1 MLVPELCEGTIAAR
15 LELLLSSCPLGVSA
29 AGRLHTHWTQSL
41 WTSPPRH
48 KNEESITFK
57 LSSQPH
63 QLVFPL
69 LTLPILGLGAV
80 AGVVVHV
87 VELRELHC
95 AEAATLQV

>member
-1 MLVPELCEGTIAAR
+1 MLEPELCEGTIAAR
-15 LELLLSSCPLGVSA
+15 LEPQLSSCPLGVSEA
-29 AGRLHTHWTQSL
+29 VRLHTHWTLSL
-41 WTSPPRH
+41 WTFPPRH
-48 KNEESITFK
+48 KNRESKTFK

-69 LTLPILGLGAV
+69 LTLPILGLSSV

>member
-1 MLVPELCEGTIAAR
+1 MLEPELCEGTIAAR
-15 LELLLSSCPLGVSA
+15 LEPQLSSCPLGVSA
-29 AGRLHTHWTQSL
+29 AVQLHTHWTQSL

-48 KNEESITFK
+48 KNRESKTFK

-69 LTLPILGLGAV
+69 FTLPILGLSSV

-87 VELRELHC
+87 VELRELYC
-95 AEAATLQV
+95 AEAAALQV